1 MQLSPPKQVTF
12 WVSVVIALIAVVA
25 SFVAIPFLSPYA
37 FWIAILAFVL
47 LALAN
52 LLEGL

>member
-1 MQLSPPKQVTF
+1 MKLSPPKQITF
-12 WVSVVIALIAVVA
+12 WVSVVIALVAVVA
-25 SFVAIPFLSPYA
+25 SFVAIPFLSPFA

-52 LLEGL
+52 LLDGL